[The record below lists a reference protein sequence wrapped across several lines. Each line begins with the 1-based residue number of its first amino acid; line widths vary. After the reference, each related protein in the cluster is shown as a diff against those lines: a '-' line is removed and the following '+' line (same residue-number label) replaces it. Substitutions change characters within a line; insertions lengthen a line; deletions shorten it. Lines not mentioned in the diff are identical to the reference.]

1 MKRRY
6 ILQFCFLFILIF
18 ILSATIYAEDTQKK
32 VEKQTITTE
41 TKDKLDKEEPS
52 PLEKE
57 FATVPNQNEEVTTA
71 DDEDWLNQ
79 KETARDKEI
88 NRKLKKRIIT
98 TLFSLVIVV
107 ILIFVVLKFLGSGKI
122 SIPTLGLIKNN
133 RNILK
138 ITERMFLQ
146 QGKVLYLIK
155 AGEKNILIG
164 VSENNINYLTDVDI
178 KDNQSEIQRK
188 DMQQSDQNSY
198 FSLFPQIQPIE
209 NKEIL
214 KEDNKTNK
222 TETEKTSEE

>member
-1 MKRRY
+1 
-6 ILQFCFLFILIF
+6 
-18 ILSATIYAEDTQKK
+18 
-32 VEKQTITTE
+32 
-41 TKDKLDKEEPS
+41 
-52 PLEKE
+52 
-57 FATVPNQNEEVTTA
+57 
-71 DDEDWLNQ
+71 
-79 KETARDKEI
+79 
-88 NRKLKKRIIT
+88 
-98 TLFSLVIVV
+98 
-107 ILIFVVLKFLGSGKI
+107 
-122 SIPTLGLIKNN
+122 
-133 RNILK
+133 
-138 ITERMFLQ
+138 MFLQ